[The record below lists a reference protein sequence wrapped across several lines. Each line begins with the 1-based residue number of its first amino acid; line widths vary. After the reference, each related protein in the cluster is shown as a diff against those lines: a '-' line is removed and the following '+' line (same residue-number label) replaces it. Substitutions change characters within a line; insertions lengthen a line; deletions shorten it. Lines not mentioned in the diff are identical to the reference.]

1 MRGFVGTS
9 LSDDINNAIEQAT
22 SGLRN
27 ADLIILLAPFSKAEA
42 AATLL
47 AEKYPTVPI
56 LGTCGAS
63 IAKATISD
71 NQLVVIGFAGVTVSC
86 GLIDNIKK
94 SPLTSIKEFEDNLKS
109 INPDSS
115 NTICMEFSTGSEEK
129 VISTLNSVL
138 SRYDI
143 SMAGGSSDKVPLG
156 ENHIVIYNGKVYKNS
171 CAYAFIKNN
180 AGKIKIFNEN
190 IYRPLSKK
198 PHLATLVD
206 TNTKT
211 LFQLDDTPAYEIYTE
226 ETGCDKE
233 NIVDNMINNP
243 LGRVIGDDI
252 YITSTKSL
260 DMNGV
265 MFNAKAICEND
276 RIYIMEAAE
285 YDEIHEKTI
294 NNIEASTNR
303 ISFILGFESTNRLK
317 LYAEHDYIE
326 KYMES
331 ISSLGSYAALISDCQ
346 HYNRQNCNQ
355 TLVCAVFE

>member
-9 LSDDINNAIEQAT
+9 QADDIGYAIEQAT

-27 ADLIILLAPFSKAEA
+27 ADLIILLAPFSKAESA
-42 AATLL
+42 AALL
-47 AEKYPTVPI
+47 AEKYPTVPMI
-56 LGTCGAS
+56 GTCGAS
-63 IAKATISD
+63 IAKDSISD
-71 NQLVVIGFAGVTVSC
+71 NQLVVIGFAGVTISC
-86 GLIDNIKK
+86 GLIDDIKK
-94 SPLTSIKEFEDNLKS
+94 APLTSIRGFEEHLKS
-109 INPDSS
+109 INSDSS

-138 SRYDI
+138 SRYNI
-143 SMAGGSSDKVPLG
+143 SMAGGSSDNVPLG
-156 ENHIVIYNGKVYKNS
+156 ENPVVIYNGKVYKNS

-190 IYRPLSKK
+190 IYRPLSQK

-233 NIVDNMINNP
+233 NIVENMINNP

-265 MFNAKAICEND
+265 MFNAKAIYEND
-276 RIYIMEAAE
+276 RIYIMEAAD
-285 YDEIHEKTI
+285 YTQIHEETI
-294 NNIEASTNR
+294 NKIEASTNR
-303 ISFILGFESTNRLK
+303 ISFVLGFESPNRLK
-317 LYAEHDYIE
+317 LYTECEYID

-331 ISSLGSYAALISDCQ
+331 MSSLGSYAALISGCQ